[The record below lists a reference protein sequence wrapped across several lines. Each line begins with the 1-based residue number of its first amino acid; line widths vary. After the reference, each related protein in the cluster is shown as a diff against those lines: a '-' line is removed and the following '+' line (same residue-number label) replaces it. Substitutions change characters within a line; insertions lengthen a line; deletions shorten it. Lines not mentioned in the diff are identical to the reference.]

1 MTAKSI
7 ANERLDPDVA
17 NYRVKNSVSPLMERI
32 NQIRATLMSLL
43 QYKMSKLQQQMIP
56 FYSPTNTVMSPF
68 SPLQQLPRPYIA
80 QALIAPPPTQLG
92 ALWLAQAGIVVPQP
106 GSSTS
111 PTQPL
116 VFRPIAQFAFAPTV
130 QQLAAAVAAAPIAAQ
145 MGANPLPAA
154 VATAIPSPVSAT
166 GLALP
171 FAKPPIAGLPLP
183 LPGSPLATSQTSP
196 GVNLG
201 QPLVATLPTTQP
213 GAPLAQPLGA
223 VLPIT
228 QPGAVLPITQP
239 GAGLGQP
246 SGVAQPITQPEAAL
260 AQPLGATQPITQ
272 PGAALGPALPITQPG
287 STPQDEQIVNVVPVP
302 QPGATPPISQQTL
315 SQGTLSTQPIT
326 PTEPAMAP
334 SSQFEERSKPK
345 ALLLV

>member
-1 MTAKSI
+1 
-7 ANERLDPDVA
+7 
-17 NYRVKNSVSPLMERI
+17 
-32 NQIRATLMSLL
+32 MSLL

-56 FYSPTNTVMSPF
+56 FYTPTNTVMSPF
-68 SPLQQLPRPYIA
+68 SQLQQLPRPYIA

-111 PTQPL
+111 ATQPL

-130 QQLAAAVAAAPIAAQ
+130 QQLAAGAAAPIAAQ

-154 VATAIPSPVSAT
+154 MAATIPSPQLGLPSLVSAT
-166 GLALP
+166 GSALP

-183 LPGSPLATSQTSP
+183 FPGSPLATSQTSP

-201 QPLVATLPTTQP
+201 QPLGATLPITQP
-213 GAPLAQPLGA
+213 GAGLGQPLGAALPITQPGASLGQPLGA

-239 GAGLGQP
+239 GA
-246 SGVAQPITQPEAAL
+246 TL
-260 AQPLGATQPITQ
+260 AQPLGTTLPITQ
-272 PGAALGPALPITQPG
+272 PGSALGPALPITQPG

-302 QPGATPPISQQTL
+302 QPGATQPVSQQTL
-315 SQGTLSTQPIT
+315 PQGTLSTQLMT
-326 PTEPAMAP
+326 PTEPAKAP

>member
-1 MTAKSI
+1 MFDEKYLSTAKSI

-17 NYRVKNSVSPLMERI
+17 NYRVKNSVNPLMERI

-56 FYSPTNTVMSPF
+56 FYTPTNTVMSPF

-92 ALWLAQAGIVVPQP
+92 VLWLAQAGIVVPQP

-111 PTQPL
+111 ATQPL
-116 VFRPIAQFAFAPTV
+116 VFRPIAQFAFAPTA
-130 QQLAAAVAAAPIAAQ
+130 QQLAAAAAAPIAAQ

-154 VATAIPSPVSAT
+154 MAATIPSPQLGLPSLASAT
-166 GLALP
+166 GSALP
-171 FAKPPIAGLPLP
+171 IAKPPITGLPLP
-183 LPGSPLATSQTSP
+183 FPGSPLATSQTPP

-201 QPLVATLPTTQP
+201 K
-213 GAPLAQPLGA
+213 PLGA

-228 QPGAVLPITQP
+228 QPGA
-239 GAGLGQP
+239 
-246 SGVAQPITQPEAAL
+246 
-260 AQPLGATQPITQ
+260 
-272 PGAALGPALPITQPG
+272 ALGSALPITQPG
-287 STPQDEQIVNVVPVP
+287 STLQDEQIVNVVPVP
-302 QPGATPPISQQTL
+302 QPGATQPVSQQTL
-315 SQGTLSTQPIT
+315 PQGTLSTQPMT
-326 PTEPAMAP
+326 PTEAAMAP